1 MLPNLT
7 DKFFTCSK
15 HVFNLYRFKF
25 HKGIIIPFISLIKQI
40 GIKPYIVSHA
50 TLTWMVLCALAV
62 LPILFLPV
70 YVDLLPPGCRNSR

>member
-50 TLTWMVLCALAV
+50 TLT
-62 LPILFLPV
+62 
-70 YVDLLPPGCRNSR
+70 